1 MMRVVALQLRE
12 GCEDK
17 GTEAPEGP
25 GTGGMGATL
34 PRAGRMGVVLGLGAP
49 YSRAQRATSAF
60 LPRAHKLT
68 VVAVGFIQFNAP
80 SWHHRAAE
88 QPAHSLVH
96 S

>member
-1 MMRVVALQLRE
+1 MRIKALKPLR
-12 GCEDK
+12 
-17 GTEAPEGP
+17 GP
-25 GTGGMGATL
+25 GTGGVGATL
-34 PRAGRMGVVLGLGAP
+34 PKAGRMGVVLGLGAP

-80 SWHHRAAE
+80 SWHHRAAK